1 MKKNV
6 VMWTI
11 LCLYLLCLI
20 SILFLVFVKKPV
32 IETKKVIPTKLRPI
46 TKDAIAIVDVSG
58 PIRIRESTKKLWVHD
73 AESIVRRL
81 RSFSERKEVKAIV
94 LRVNSP
100 GGTVAA
106 VQEIYSELMKLR
118 QEKGKVIVTSM
129 GDIATSGAYY
139 VASASDRIIANPG
152 TITGSI
158 GVLLEIGNVQELF
171 KKIGVKVETIKSGR
185 HKDSGSA
192 FRELTIDER
201 KMFQTLIDEAYEQF
215 VNAIVDGRKMEKSAV
230 LQLADGSVWTGS
242 QALRLGLVDKL
253 GNDRTAIEV
262 AKEIAK
268 IKGEPKII
276 TEYEPWERII
286 SILGSST
293 QSKSPVDELISKN
306 KIRFEYMFE

>member
-1 MKKNV
+1 MKKNIF
-6 VMWTI
+6 MYT
-11 LCLYLLCLI
+11 LLCLSLFSLV
-20 SILFLVFVKKPV
+20 SIVFLIFVKRPAIGIKRLLPAV
-32 IETKKVIPTKLRPI
+32 VRPTV
-46 TKDAIAIVDVSG
+46 KDAIAIVDVSG
-58 PIRIRESTKKLWVHD
+58 PIRISEKPGKLWVYD

-81 RSFSERKEVKAIV
+81 RSFADRKDVKAII
-94 LRVNSP
+94 LRLNSP

-118 QEKGKVIVTSM
+118 TEKGKVIVTSI

-171 KKIGVKVETIKSGR
+171 KKIGVSVITIKSGR
-185 HKDSGSA
+185 HKDCGSL
-192 FRELTIDER
+192 FRELTDDER
-201 KMFQTLIDEAYEQF
+201 KMFQALIDEAYDQF
-215 VNAIVDGRKMEKSAV
+215 VNAIAEGRKMDKAKV
-230 LQLADGSVWTGS
+230 LEIADGSIWTGS

-268 IKGEPKII
+268 IEGEPNII
-276 TEYEPWERII
+276 TEYEPLERLI
-286 SILGSST
+286 SIFSSPP
-293 QSKSPVDELISKN
+293 SKSPIEELTSRN
-306 KIRFEYMFE
+306 KVRFEYIFE